1 MFSVLKH
8 LSVRMPDDRRPGRLP
23 RVWRNADDQWN
34 SWFCLEVPGL
44 ISLAVC
50 PGEVRDDRWFTLGQ
64 SDRTHL
70 WFTSP
75 DYAFNAGV
83 PFTAL
88 HLDPDQC
95 LYTQL
100 DQHDLGVLRPDRLL
114 QLADWIQP
122 NILDEH
128 HPDYLNHERLRR
140 PLGTVHS

>member
-44 ISLAVC
+44 INLAVC

-83 PFTAL
+83 PFEAL
-88 HLDPDQC
+88 HIDPDQC
-95 LYTQL
+95 IYTQL

-114 QLADWIQP
+114 QLADWVQP

-128 HPDYLNHERLRR
+128 HPDYLNDERWRR
-140 PLGTVHS
+140 PLGTVHG